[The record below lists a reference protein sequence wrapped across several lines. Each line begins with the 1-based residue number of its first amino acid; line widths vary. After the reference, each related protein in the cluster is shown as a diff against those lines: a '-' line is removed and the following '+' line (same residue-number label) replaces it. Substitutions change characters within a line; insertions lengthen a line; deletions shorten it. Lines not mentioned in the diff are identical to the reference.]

1 MRSGRYLHV
10 SVHHLL
16 ISSIDSVPIARPRLL
31 FYVGIFTVHTNRVHR
46 VQSYIVCL
54 TLSNSPSFVR
64 RYVFSKLSASS
75 SVSYSFFRCGIPH
88 TTFPPSSH
96 KNDVPLRRH
105 AVCRATFF
113 KHIQSEL
120 LPSLLA
126 SSVPSSS

>member
-54 TLSNSPSFVR
+54 TLSNSPFCQAVR
-64 RYVFSKLSASS
+64 LLKVISIVIRILFIILPVRNSAHDIS
-75 SVSYSFFRCGIPH
+75 P
-88 TTFPPSSH
+88 
-96 KNDVPLRRH
+96 
-105 AVCRATFF
+105 
-113 KHIQSEL
+113 L
-120 LPSLLA
+120 LPQE
-126 SSVPSSS
+126 